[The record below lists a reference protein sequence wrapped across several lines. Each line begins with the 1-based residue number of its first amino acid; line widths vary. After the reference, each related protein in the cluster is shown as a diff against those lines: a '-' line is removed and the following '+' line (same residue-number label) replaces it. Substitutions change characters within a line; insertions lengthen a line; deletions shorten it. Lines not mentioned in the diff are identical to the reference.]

1 MNSVSI
7 IGAGR
12 LGTAL
17 AYALSKKGYLIKSL
31 SCRTLPSAQESRRI
45 IGDGQPVTDNIQ
57 AAKSGQIV
65 IIAVPDDRIKDVSEQ
80 LASGLPEWSHR
91 FVFHCSGLLT
101 SRVLAPLKNLGALT
115 ASIHPIQTFAEKSA
129 DPQVF
134 TESYFGIE
142 GERLSIPPSKVLIQ
156 KLGGK
161 FILLKAKDKPL
172 YHAACSIASNF
183 LVVLLDTSSFLL
195 QRIGAS
201 EAQSVEILFPLIQ
214 GTLQNVKK
222 LDVSSAL
229 TGPIER
235 GDKDSIEQHIS
246 ALKKFPSQAE
256 VYMELA
262 RKALELA
269 QNKKRL
275 SPEKIKDLENLLA
288 GK

>member
-1 MNSVSI
+1 MNTVSI
-7 IGAGR
+7 IGTGR

-17 AYALSKKGYLIKSL
+17 AHALSKKGYLIQSI
-31 SCRTLPSAQESRRI
+31 SCRTLSSAQESRRI

-57 AAKSGQIV
+57 AAQSGQIV
-65 IIAVPDDRIKDVSEQ
+65 IITVPDDRIKDVSEQ
-80 LASGLPEWSHR
+80 LASGISEWSHR

-101 SRVLAPLKNLGALT
+101 SRVLTPLKNLGALT
-115 ASIHPIQTFAEKSA
+115 ASIHPVQTFAEKSA
-129 DPQVF
+129 DPHVF

-142 GERLSIPPSKVLIQ
+142 GEKPSIQSSKTLVQ

-161 FILLKAKDKPL
+161 FILLKPKDKPL

-183 LVVLLDTSSFLL
+183 LVVLLDTASFLL

-201 EAQSVEILFPLIQ
+201 EGQSIEILFPLIQ

-222 LDVSSAL
+222 LDISSAL

-235 GDKDSIEQHIS
+235 GDKNSIAQHIS
-246 ALKKFPSQAE
+246 ALKKYPSQAE
-256 VYMELA
+256 VYSELA

-269 QNKKRL
+269 RDKKRF

>member
-1 MNSVSI
+1 M
-7 IGAGR
+7 
-12 LGTAL
+12 
-17 AYALSKKGYLIKSL
+17 
-31 SCRTLPSAQESRRI
+31 
-45 IGDGQPVTDNIQ
+45 
-57 AAKSGQIV
+57 
-65 IIAVPDDRIKDVSEQ
+65 
-80 LASGLPEWSHR
+80 
-91 FVFHCSGLLT
+91 
-101 SRVLAPLKNLGALT
+101 
-115 ASIHPIQTFAEKSA
+115 
-129 DPQVF
+129 
-134 TESYFGIE
+134 
-142 GERLSIPPSKVLIQ
+142 
-156 KLGGK
+156 
-161 FILLKAKDKPL
+161 
-172 YHAACSIASNF
+172 
-183 LVVLLDTSSFLL
+183 VLLDTSSFLL